1 MFQSKSYATLYLVML
16 AILILVGNVTASPDD
31 SIGENPAGNSLNP
44 ISRQS
49 ISSQSLSRT
58 VSEFGNISLSLDAMG
73 TMSSTGI
80 VQVNKPEG
88 ATVRKAYLM
97 SATTGFQQVRLE
109 TGDVKLQET
118 SVVWEKEIPSSISS
132 YNYWADVTAIV
143 TPVVNAAAPGL
154 VDLEI
159 AENSSA
165 GIDGEILAVLFD
177 DPNQTNNNNI
187 LLYFGAQDV
196 DGDSFVID
204 FGAPIDKDDPNISL
218 DYSLGISYGYQATIQ
233 YSQVDVNGSRL
244 TTSAGGQDDGEPFNG
259 ALITVGGI
267 GDSND
272 NPPDPNAGPDNPRSD
287 DELYDLMPFVKDG
300 DTTIKIDTV
309 NPSDDD
315 NILFAAVSLGT
326 TRGVDTIDLDISL
339 HSNPTTEEARAP
351 YENIINYFADGVFE
365 ASNGAHK
372 LGRITFYTSKTEA
385 GKADIYWIEK
395 CHPMAAIGGISVE
408 GWHITM
414 CDIFEKKW
422 KFDYNFMKND
432 EHQEMG
438 GYALAHELGHYYYA
452 LYDEYKGSEE
462 DDDEFYMPHSTD
474 IAVTNSIMNKQW
486 NAEDGNFQWL
496 NFSVAKNDTHETAQ
510 NRAYDVSGWETLA
523 RPVSEDPQDGERKN
537 LPDRVYYAELADVKP
552 AENAE
557 AKIDLP
563 AGDARSALSISWSEG
578 SANMRSGA
586 TESDWQFEA
595 QLTSLLGQ
603 NISYPD
609 PILLLAFVHKD
620 APVSGMNV
628 EGSVQLPDGTS
639 EAVLF
644 TDDGVPPDALA
655 GDGMYSAI
663 LGYEEEG
670 VYTIQADFDND
681 DGTAAFVF
689 SSFAPSIGI
698 DGPVPLPDPIPISE
712 NFSLSKVVQVSVSNV
727 IPDDHGNEPVDATAL
742 AANNVPLAGKI
753 DYNEDKDVF
762 QFRTLEGAVTYVRVN
777 NLALGMNPRM
787 RVIGADKTT
796 VLFDVDLDSTE
807 DAYLNIPL
815 FGYRNTELFVEL
827 SDTSSTASGG
837 LYEVSAG
844 QRLASDSGKSQLL
857 LPLVIGQ

>member
-372 LGRITFYTSKTEA
+372 LGRITFYTSK
-385 GKADIYWIEK
+385 
-395 CHPMAAIGGISVE
+395 
-408 GWHITM
+408 
-414 CDIFEKKW
+414 
-422 KFDYNFMKND
+422 
-432 EHQEMG
+432 
-438 GYALAHELGHYYYA
+438 
-452 LYDEYKGSEE
+452 
-462 DDDEFYMPHSTD
+462 
-474 IAVTNSIMNKQW
+474 
-486 NAEDGNFQWL
+486 
-496 NFSVAKNDTHETAQ
+496 
-510 NRAYDVSGWETLA
+510 
-523 RPVSEDPQDGERKN
+523 
-537 LPDRVYYAELADVKP
+537 
-552 AENAE
+552 
-557 AKIDLP
+557 
-563 AGDARSALSISWSEG
+563 
-578 SANMRSGA
+578 
-586 TESDWQFEA
+586 
-595 QLTSLLGQ
+595 
-603 NISYPD
+603 
-609 PILLLAFVHKD
+609 
-620 APVSGMNV
+620 
-628 EGSVQLPDGTS
+628 
-639 EAVLF
+639 
-644 TDDGVPPDALA
+644 
-655 GDGMYSAI
+655 
-663 LGYEEEG
+663 
-670 VYTIQADFDND
+670 
-681 DGTAAFVF
+681 
-689 SSFAPSIGI
+689 
-698 DGPVPLPDPIPISE
+698 
-712 NFSLSKVVQVSVSNV
+712 
-727 IPDDHGNEPVDATAL
+727 
-742 AANNVPLAGKI
+742 
-753 DYNEDKDVF
+753 
-762 QFRTLEGAVTYVRVN
+762 
-777 NLALGMNPRM
+777 
-787 RVIGADKTT
+787 
-796 VLFDVDLDSTE
+796 
-807 DAYLNIPL
+807 
-815 FGYRNTELFVEL
+815 
-827 SDTSSTASGG
+827 
-837 LYEVSAG
+837 
-844 QRLASDSGKSQLL
+844 SQS
-857 LPLVIGQ
+857 